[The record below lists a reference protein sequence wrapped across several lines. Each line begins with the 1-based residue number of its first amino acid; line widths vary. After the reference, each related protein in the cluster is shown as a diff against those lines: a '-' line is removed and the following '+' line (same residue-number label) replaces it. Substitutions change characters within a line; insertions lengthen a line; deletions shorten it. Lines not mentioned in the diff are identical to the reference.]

1 METPGVQGAILIDEQ
16 SGLCLGAA
24 GKAREDDA
32 PQLTV
37 ASRSACDEEGVGVV
51 QLRGARVVLRRGE
64 KVLVGVFKDA

>member
-1 METPGVQGAILIDEQ
+1 MDSSVVTGAILIDVK

-37 ASRSACDEEGVGVV
+37 ASRQACDGEGVGVV
-51 QLRGARVVLRRGE
+51 SLRSARVLLRKGE
-64 KVLVGVFKDA
+64 TVLVGVFKEV

>member
-1 METPGVQGAILIDEQ
+1 METPQVQGAILIDAA

-37 ASRSACDEEGVGVV
+37 ASRSACDAEGVGAVT
-51 QLRGARVVLRRGE
+51 LRGSRVVLRRGDG
-64 KVLVGVFKDA
+64 VLVGVFKE